1 MNNLWQDMPGFCH
14 CGSLSARLTCGGCK
28 ECARG
33 ACPTEGENVMPT
45 AVLND
50 PSEKSDN
57 LTNFHGKEPHP
68 STPTR
73 KDIPK
78 GQLLIGG
85 RWRDSSSGETMTTTD
100 PTTETAITTVA
111 KATPEDAQAAIDSA
125 YDAFEEGPWGKMHH
139 EERAKILLKMADL
152 MDERAD
158 DFAIREAM
166 DMGMPYTDF
175 RTIIMPHCS
184 GLFRFFA
191 GQAMSAMNGSY
202 RTSYEHDIRILTR
215 REPLGVVAAITP
227 WNFPLALTC
236 SKVAPGLAA
245 GNCMVHK
252 PASDT
257 PLTALALAQVAL
269 DAGVPEGVYNLITG
283 PGGSIG
289 DVLVKSPKVDKIAFT
304 GSTSVGESLIRNGA
318 DTVKH
323 MTMELG
329 GKSPNIIFA
338 DAHIDAA
345 VQAAFWGIFWNKGE
359 VCVAGSRLL
368 VEESIYDEIVEKLTI
383 MAKAAILGDPLDA
396 KTQIGPIATK
406 PEYDK
411 ILTYIESGKQST
423 ARLTAGGG
431 TRKINGKGLFIEP
444 TLFADATNDLKI
456 SREEIFGPVLPII
469 RFKDEADAIRIAND
483 TTYGLA
489 SGIQTSNLGRALRVA
504 DKIKA
509 GTVWLNT
516 WHKYHPNAPFGGYK
530 MSGYGREHGT
540 EALENYTQYKTI
552 WANIA

>member
-1 MNNLWQDMPGFCH
+1 M
-14 CGSLSARLTCGGCK
+14 S
-28 ECARG
+28 
-33 ACPTEGENVMPT
+33 T
-45 AVLND
+45 AAIPQRV
-50 PSEKSDN
+50 
-57 LTNFHGKEPHP
+57 
-68 STPTR
+68 R
-73 KDIPK
+73 IPK
-78 GQLLIGG
+78 GQLLINGK
-85 RWRDSSSGETMTTTD
+85 WRDARDGATMTTSD
-100 PTTETAITTVA
+100 PTTEQVITTVA
-111 KATPEDAQAAIDSA
+111 KAGPADAQEAIDAA
-125 YDAFEEGPWGKMHH
+125 YTAFEEGPWSRMHH
-139 EERAKILLKMADL
+139 EERAKILFRMADL
-152 MDERAD
+152 LDERSD
-158 DFAIREAM
+158 EFAIREAM
-166 DMGMPYTDF
+166 DMGMPYKDF
-175 RTIIMPHCS
+175 REIIMPHCS
-184 GLFRFFA
+184 GLFRFF
-191 GQAMSAMNGSY
+191 GGLAMSAMGGGY

-215 REPLGVVAAITP
+215 REPLGVVGAITP

-245 GNCMVHK
+245 GNVIVHK

-257 PLTALALAQVAL
+257 PLTALALAQVAV
-269 DAGVPEGVYNLITG
+269 DAGVPEGAYNLISG

-304 GSTSVGESLIRNGA
+304 GSTSVGQNLIRNGA

-338 DAHIDAA
+338 DANIEAA

-368 VEESIYDEIVEKLTI
+368 VERPIYDEIVEKLTA
-383 MAKAAILGDPLDA
+383 MAKAAVLGDPLDP
-396 KTQIGPIATK
+396 KTMIGPIATK

-411 ILTYIESGKQST
+411 ILTYIESGKQSS
-423 ARLTAGGG
+423 ARLTTGGG
-431 TRKINGKGLFIEP
+431 TKKINGKGLFIEP

-469 RFKDEADAIRIAND
+469 PFEDEEEAIRIAND

-489 SGIQTSNLGRALRVA
+489 SGIQTKDLGRALRLA

-509 GTVWLNT
+509 GTVWINT

-530 MSGYGREHGT
+530 MSGYGREQGA
-540 EALENYTQYKTI
+540 EALENYTQYKTV
-552 WANIA
+552 WANLA

>member
-1 MNNLWQDMPGFCH
+1 MNLPK
-14 CGSLSARLTCGGCK
+14 RRPV
-28 ECARG
+28 E
-33 ACPTEGENVMPT
+33 
-45 AVLND
+45 
-50 PSEKSDN
+50 
-57 LTNFHGKEPHP
+57 
-68 STPTR
+68 
-73 KDIPK
+73 K
-78 GQLLIGG
+78 GQLLING
-85 RWRDSSSGETMTTTD
+85 RWRDSSNGETMATVD
-100 PTTETAITTVA
+100 PTTEEAITTVA
-111 KATPEDAQAAIDSA
+111 KATTEDAREAIDAA
-125 YDAFEEGPWGKMHH
+125 YDAFEDGPWGKMHN
-139 EERAKILLKMADL
+139 EERAKILFRMADL

-166 DMGMPYTDF
+166 DMGMPYSDF
-175 RTIIMPHCS
+175 IRIVMPHCS
-184 GLFRFFA
+184 GLFRFF
-191 GQAMSAMNGSY
+191 GGLAMSAMNGGY
-202 RTSYEHDIRILTR
+202 RNSYEHDIRILTR
-215 REPLGVVAAITP
+215 REPLGVVGCITP

-245 GNCMVHK
+245 GNCIVHK

-289 DVLVKSPKVDKIAFT
+289 DVLVKSPKVEKIAFT
-304 GSTSVGESLIRNGA
+304 GSTPVGQNLIKNGA

-338 DAHIDAA
+338 DADIDRA
-345 VQAAFWGIFWNKGE
+345 VQTAFWGIFWNKGE

-368 VEESIYDEIVEKLTI
+368 VEDSIYDQVVEKLTDL
-383 MAKAAILGDPLDA
+383 ARTAALGDPLDP

-411 ILTYIESGKQST
+411 ILGYIESGKQSG
-423 ARLTAGGG
+423 ARLTTGGG
-431 TRKINGKGLFIEP
+431 TRKIEGKGLFIEP

-469 RFKDEADAIRIAND
+469 RFRGEEEAIRIAND

-489 SGIQTSNLGRALRVA
+489 SGIQTGDMRRALRLA
-504 DKIKA
+504 EKIKA

-530 MSGYGREHGT
+530 MSGYGREQGA
-540 EALENYTQYKTI
+540 EALESYTQYKTI
-552 WANIA
+552 WANLG